1 MLPLWGSSFAMH
13 TDWKR
18 PYDDA
23 VQERNPVR
31 IPALCDLARR
41 AIHDRMLE
49 LASANR
55 AFTYESEKLNESL
68 RQLFVLERSLRP
80 THKSTDLS

>member
-1 MLPLWGSSFAMH
+1 MH
-13 TDWKR
+13 SDWKR

-23 VQERNPVR
+23 LHERNPVR

-49 LASANR
+49 LADTNR
-55 AFTYESEKLNESL
+55 ALLNERERLNESL
-68 RQLFVLERSLRP
+68 RRLFVLERSFPP